1 MKKIIAT
8 ITLSL
13 CASAAFA
20 QQVSAPTMLPDGT
33 VSAPSVDSQ
42 DVSATATATDVS
54 APYVAAMDC
63 CAVST
68 QVSAAQVSAPHTS
81 SQEYDSGAL
90 SMAGLGFGLASLV
103 GVSKLARRKKA
114 VKEPGL

>member
-13 CASAAFA
+13 CAPAAFA

-81 SQEYDSGAL
+81 SQDDSGAL
-90 SMAGLGFGLASLV
+90 SMAGLGFGLFGLM
-103 GVSKLARRKKA
+103 GVTKLARRKKQ
-114 VKEPGL
+114 KGTETL